1 MVKRKDPAEQQPA
14 DRDVAAQVTSARKKK
29 RSASKTTKASAEA
42 EVTAAATADA
52 AVATQE
58 VHPTTTIEILDWD
71 EVAAEM
77 ERQQG
82 QGATNADA
90 EPQAADSNEGVPPS
104 ATPTDNTIANSARP
118 RVTLEILDEAD
129 WSLELDLTGLGDDAQ
144 SANTQPSS
152 SLASVSETVE
162 QAAQSAKQSA
172 SAVER
177 QEQVNQ
183 LAQQRVRKLLGR
195 NVAVQARALGKTR
208 PMGGGSGSASG
219 TFGADSAGSAD
230 SALNAVQARTAD
242 VRDLG
247 RRAALAAVEGEKQ
260 TDALG
265 NYAIDRD
272 GEVGEQSFLVSVNQ
286 SQVAS
291 MSFIPRQRGL
301 EVKTLPVERKVG
313 AEVFGANTDP
323 EAWGMEVLQ
332 ESNLF
337 TRRKAELASQELD
350 DQPWNAHADAALQDE
365 VHTLL
370 QPAQYGYPKVTPS
383 QQQQR
388 CAAWLEYLAPLAAQ
402 ARVELARAMH
412 CSDEE
417 VEQARQ
423 GHLYT
428 IIPWTQAIDENDAK
442 LGLRPVAQ
450 LLEELGLPVNPQ
462 APRLRYREMIRLQE
476 THLEFTFQAYNNF
489 RKVWYAAQPQPQRYG
504 ENLHGG
510 IATASLSSYHRA
522 LQQLQNE
529 IILEYWKL
537 VSNLLREHQATHQQ
551 LVANRWFLHQRPIL
565 ITEVEQLLA
574 EAGGMAPGTYITRER
589 AQELLQSHHDL
600 EFFLAE
606 DLSRGLT
613 TLVEYRAPV
622 KFPEG
627 DFTVEQGWREL
638 ARNHSEYGVKV
649 IPRFSYAMPQYF
661 KHEWDGEI
669 YYTFRNARQELNQL
683 HHYWGNYLP
692 AARSDLDAWV
702 GLPTQH
708 GLRSFSYLLATDVL
722 AQGWRQLA
730 SLNQLPQALQCAPAF
745 KLVIDPSQLPQ
756 LKWSVTRPQHW
767 LRLLHAS
774 DAQTRASGVGVD
786 LARINGAVYGRTS
799 LNFSP
804 FRGTDKE
811 LARTRDAAYLAQ
823 AVQNA
828 TSDVVFAT
836 RKWLAAH
843 QREQLQLRQ
852 GQLLNLMQQ
861 LDVVQEH
868 RSRTGLY
875 GTVGSAVDASAV
887 GSGAQA
893 RASAAGRAW
902 TEVDEFAASVEVAQD
917 AVPRAVEQAELGQE
931 VNPPRAVQVSPT
943 QDTTTSV
950 TPADLPNLRLGL
962 GMHEVRTQAVAEYQA
977 NQELL
982 ADLELDVADTWQAP
996 GLTLADL
1003 RSRKAHGTG
1012 KHTSGVLQRVLAQ
1025 RSTVTPARTTH
1036 AYAGDAQ
1043 SLAGGLG
1050 GVREGSDAVGRQLPA
1065 TSIQTF
1071 APYLIGM
1078 DSWYQ
1083 EVVSCKP
1090 LSEFLTISTNLSML
1104 EIHTHFTEN
1113 IPQQV
1118 GREMTVIQ
1126 AQDKGLFF
1134 SIDDPSKLAPSSDNM
1149 PSLDPELQQLLFAPR
1164 VIRVRG
1170 QQFYDDVLWCNSR
1183 HRMYPVNI
1191 NRAFFK
1197 TLSNSV
1203 DLHQL
1208 EMSFQTLHYMQGKAA
1223 QVAMTQVRARE
1234 KCYTM
1239 YGPRYMAV
1247 SRYHAAIRY
1256 IQYKVTTDPNSK
1268 YKLGDNHPRI
1278 NQISERE
1285 LRVGMKFAD
1294 AVYKAA
1300 GHIDAALV
1308 QQLLADQE
1316 PISDDLAAD
1325 IAFGIKYE
1333 FERHVLCSID
1343 ADFTKVVNQ
1352 ARYTSAVLLAQ
1363 YQASAR
1369 ALQRIEGNANQD
1381 FIEVPVPQRM
1391 VAVQD
1396 RYRVPRRLSLN
1407 QQQQLPWSY
1416 RLLFRLALSS
1426 GYFDHHREVDY
1437 YLEHRRELNHLM
1449 RTAVPAVQVFQRLQ
1463 PRNVW
1468 QIPSV
1473 IMRYVQARASARY
1486 QHIQLLESRFVAKEM
1501 TQTGGDV
1508 MERALDHLELILP
1521 NPMKQRVFVPHLQT
1535 IMPIPLVSYHLLVC
1549 RDQVASLAAYK
1560 DHLLYSYYH
1569 HLRPWYK
1576 FTAK

>member
-14 DRDVAAQVTSARKKK
+14 DHDVAAQVTSAQKKK
-29 RSASKTTKASAEA
+29 RVTRATTKVSKVAD
-42 EVTAAATADA
+42 VTAAVTSNA
-52 AVATQE
+52 AVATQDAR
-58 VHPTTTIEILDWD
+58 PTAKIEILDWD
-71 EVAAEM
+71 AVAVEM

-82 QGATNADA
+82 QSASGVDT
-90 EPQAADSNEGVPPS
+90 EPQATAGNEGVPPS
-104 ATPTDNTIANSARP
+104 DTSNNTNTAEATRP
-118 RVTLEILDEAD
+118 RVTLEILDKAD
-129 WSLELDLTGLGDDAQ
+129 WSLELDLTGLGAAEQPANAQ
-144 SANTQPSS
+144 SASS
-152 SLASVSETVE
+152 ASSEAGDVADASE
-162 QAAQSAKQSA
+162 QDVQSAKQATSSVA
-172 SAVER
+172 R

-183 LAQQRVRKLLGR
+183 LAQQRVRQLLGR
-195 NVAVQARALGKTR
+195 NVTIQARALGKSR
-208 PMGGGSGSASG
+208 PVSGGSGSTSDAS
-219 TFGADSAGSAD
+219 SAGLVD
-230 SALNAVQARTAD
+230 SALNAAQTRSAD
-242 VRDLG
+242 LRDLG
-247 RRAALAAVEGEKQ
+247 RRAALAAVEDEKQ

-272 GEVGEQSFLVSVNQ
+272 GELSEQSYLVSVNQ
-286 SQVAS
+286 PQVVS

-301 EVKTLPVERKVG
+301 EAKTLPVERKVG

-323 EAWGMEVLQ
+323 EAWGMEVPQ
-332 ESNLF
+332 ESNIF
-337 TRRKAELASQELD
+337 TRRKSELASQELD

-388 CAAWLEYLAPLAAQ
+388 CAAWSEYLAPRAAQ

-417 VEQARQ
+417 IEQARQ
-423 GHLYT
+423 GRLYT

-476 THLEFTFQAYNNF
+476 AHLEFTFQAYNNF
-489 RKVWYAAQPQPQRYG
+489 RKVWYAAHPQPQRYG

-510 IATASLSSYHRA
+510 IATESFSAYHRA

-537 VSNLLREHQATHQQ
+537 VSNMLREHQATHQQ

-600 EFFLAE
+600 ELFLAE

-622 KFPEG
+622 KFPER
-627 DFTVEQGWREL
+627 DFTVEQGWHEL
-638 ARNHSEYGVKV
+638 ARNHIEYGIKV
-649 IPRFSYAMPQYF
+649 IPRFSYSMPQYF

-669 YYTFRNARQELNQL
+669 YYTFRNARHELSQSRPS
-683 HHYWGNYLP
+683 WGNYLP
-692 AARSDLDAWV
+692 ATRSDLDAWV

-756 LKWSVTRPQHW
+756 LRWSVTHPQHW
-767 LRLLHAS
+767 LRQLHAS

-786 LARINGAVYGRTS
+786 LARINGAVYGRAS

-804 FRGTDKE
+804 FRGADKE
-811 LARTRDAAYLAQ
+811 LAHSRDAAYLAQ

-836 RKWLAAH
+836 RKWLAAL

-852 GQLLNLMQQ
+852 EQLLNLMQQ
-861 LDVVQEH
+861 LDVVQKH
-868 RSRTGLY
+868 GSRAGVQ
-875 GTVGSAVDASAV
+875 GVVRTVDVAAVADSAKVQESTAS
-887 GSGAQA
+887 
-893 RASAAGRAW
+893 RAW
-902 TEVDEFAASVEVAQD
+902 NEVAEFAASLEVAPAVAPRAVVYAEQAQEVNTPRGAQVSLAQD
-917 AVPRAVEQAELGQE
+917 A
-931 VNPPRAVQVSPT
+931 
-943 QDTTTSV
+943 TTSV
-950 TPADLPNLRLGL
+950 TPADLPNLRFGL

-982 ADLELDVADTWQAP
+982 ADLELDVADAWQAP
-996 GLTLADL
+996 GATLADL

-1012 KHTSGVLQRVLAQ
+1012 KPVSGVLQRVLAQ
-1025 RSTVTPARTTH
+1025 RGLVVPTH
-1036 AYAGDAQ
+1036 ATHVHAGDAQ
-1043 SLAGGLG
+1043 SLADGLG
-1050 GVREGSDAVGRQLPA
+1050 AREVVDSVGRQLPA
-1065 TSIQTF
+1065 TSVQTL

-1078 DSWYQ
+1078 ESWYQ

-1343 ADFTKVVNQ
+1343 VDFTKVVNQ

-1363 YQASAR
+1363 YQASER
-1369 ALQRIEGNANQD
+1369 ANHRAETNVQQD
-1381 FIEVPVPQRM
+1381 FIAVPVPERM
-1391 VAVQD
+1391 VATQD
-1396 RYRVPRRLSLN
+1396 RYRVPRSLSLR
-1407 QQQQLPWSY
+1407 QQQELPWSY
-1416 RLLFRLALSS
+1416 RLLFRLAMSS
-1426 GYFDHHREVDY
+1426 GYFDQHREVDY
-1437 YLEHRRELNHLM
+1437 YLENRRDINHLM

-1473 IMRYVQARASARY
+1473 IMRYVQARSAARY
-1486 QHIQLLESRFVAKEM
+1486 QNIQLLESRFVPKEL
-1501 TQTGGDV
+1501 TRTGGDV
-1508 MERALDHLELILP
+1508 MERQRDRLELILP
-1521 NPMKQRVFVPHLQT
+1521 NPMRQRVFVPNLQT
-1535 IMPIPLVSYHLLVC
+1535 IMPIPLLSYHLLVC
-1549 RDQVASLAAYK
+1549 RDQVASFGAYK
-1560 DHLLYSYYH
+1560 DHLLYTYYH